1 MDVLF
6 ERCAGLDVHKQTVV
20 ACRLLNT
27 GAGRR
32 QSDIQT
38 FGTTT
43 AEILRLSDWL
53 SAEGVTHVA
62 MESTGVYW
70 KPIFNL
76 LEGSFTVWVLNAQ
89 HVKNVPGRKTDVKD
103 AQWLADLLRH
113 GLVRP
118 SFIPP
123 QEQRDLRELTRERT
137 NFVRQRAT
145 LVNRVQKVLE
155 AANIKLGD
163 VAADVLGVSGR
174 AILEALVA
182 GEQDPTVLAD
192 LAKGRLRA
200 KRAAL
205 VAALQGQLRPA
216 QRFLLTELLGQITHL
231 EATIARF
238 DEQIAAAC
246 VEQQAF
252 SEAADAI
259 PGVGRVVIEVVL
271 AEIGPEVSRFP
282 TAGHLAAWAGVAPG
296 NNESA
301 GRQRSGRA
309 RAGNPWLRAVLLQAA
324 QGAAHSKDTYLAA
337 QYRRIA
343 ARRGRKRALVAV
355 AHSLVVILYHML
367 TRHEPYQDL
376 GADYFERRNP
386 EQLARR
392 LVRQGAKLGYQVTLT
407 PIPAAA

>member
-6 ERCAGLDVHKQTVV
+6 ERCAGLDVHKQTIV
-20 ACRLLNT
+20 ACRLVST
-27 GAGRR
+27 GASRPPG
-32 QSDIQT
+32 DIQT

-53 SAEGVTHVA
+53 SAAEVTHVA

-76 LEGSFTVWVLNAQ
+76 LEGCFTVWVLNAQ

-155 AANIKLGD
+155 AANIKLGT
-163 VAADVLGVSGR
+163 VASDVLGVSGR
-174 AILEALVA
+174 AILEALAA
-182 GEQDPTVLAD
+182 GEQDPQVLAE
-192 LAKGRLRA
+192 LARGRLRT

-205 VAALQGQLRPA
+205 VAALQGQLRAA
-216 QRFLLTELLGQITHL
+216 QRFLLSELLGQIAHL

-238 DEQIAAAC
+238 DEQIGAAC
-246 VEQQAF
+246 AEQAALSQAV
-252 SEAADAI
+252 DAI
-259 PGVGRVVIEVVL
+259 PGVGRTVIEVVL
-271 AEIGPEVSRFP
+271 AEIGPDVSRFP

-301 GRQRSGRA
+301 GRQRRGRA
-309 RAGNPWLRAVLLQAA
+309 RAGNPWLRAALIQAA
-324 QGAAHSKDTYLAA
+324 VGAAHSKDTYLAA

-343 ARRGRKRALVAV
+343 ARRGHKRALVAV
-355 AHSLVVILYHML
+355 AHSIVVILYHML
-367 TRHEPYQDL
+367 TRGEPYQDL

-386 EQLARR
+386 EERARR

-407 PIPAAA
+407 PLPTAA

>member
-1 MDVLF
+1 
-6 ERCAGLDVHKQTVV
+6 
-20 ACRLLNT
+20 
-27 GAGRR
+27 
-32 QSDIQT
+32 
-38 FGTTT
+38 
-43 AEILRLSDWL
+43 
-53 SAEGVTHVA
+53 
-62 MESTGVYW
+62 
-70 KPIFNL
+70 
-76 LEGSFTVWVLNAQ
+76 
-89 HVKNVPGRKTDVKD
+89 
-103 AQWLADLLRH
+103 
-113 GLVRP
+113 
-118 SFIPP
+118 
-123 QEQRDLRELTRERT
+123 
-137 NFVRQRAT
+137 
-145 LVNRVQKVLE
+145 
-155 AANIKLGD
+155 
-163 VAADVLGVSGR
+163 VSGR

-200 KRAAL
+200 KRTAL
-205 VAALQGQLRPA
+205 VAALQGPLRPA

-231 EATIARF
+231 EATLARF

-246 VEQQAF
+246 AEQQAF
-252 SEAADAI
+252 REAADAI

-324 QGAAHSKDTYLAA
+324 HGAAHSKDTYLAA

-367 TRHEPYQDL
+367 TRHEPYHDL